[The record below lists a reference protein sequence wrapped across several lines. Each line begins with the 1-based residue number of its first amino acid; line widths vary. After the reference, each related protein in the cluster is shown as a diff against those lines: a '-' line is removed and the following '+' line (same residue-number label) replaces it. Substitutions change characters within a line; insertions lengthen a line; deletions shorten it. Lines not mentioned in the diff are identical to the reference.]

1 MTGILLNIKNGSLG
15 LGSLGRSENLLY
27 SIWFW
32 IAIIEFFVVLFL
44 ITKLLTKKKLDF
56 DFYGLQKDKLKNAK
70 STSIDMN
77 DLMNNING
85 SKDLYKNLSRACH
98 PDKFLN
104 TDMYK
109 KAEEIFQEITLNKR
123 NYKRLVELKN
133 EAIRELQITIK

>member
-1 MTGILLNIKNGSLG
+1 MIVILLNIKNDSLGFGSLV
-15 LGSLGRSENLLY
+15 RSENLFY

-32 IAIIEFFVVLFL
+32 IALIEFFVVIFL
-44 ITKLLTKKKLDF
+44 IRKLLTKKKLDF
-56 DFYGLQKDKLKNAK
+56 DFSALPKDKLKNAK

-98 PDKFLN
+98 PDNFLN
-104 TDMYK
+104 TETYK

-133 EAIRELQITIK
+133 EAIRVLQITIK